1 MLFLTTWRRRFV
13 FTSWLWKGRRSTH
26 VISLYQGNIRTVK
39 EIFTIPQKKVYNKL
53 HHHIGIIS
61 DTHIPHFKK
70 LPVAIWEHFAGVE
83 LIIHAGD
90 LSVLSVI
97 KELEAIAPVV
107 AVQGNVEED
116 EVIHTL
122 PIKRE
127 IVVGHCRIGVVHIL
141 GDSYNRERIAP
152 REFPNAR
159 CVVFGHSHI
168 PWNQEHDGLLLFN
181 PGSATDRR
189 RQERCSIG
197 MLHIDD
203 EARNVQGEIIYL

>member
-1 MLFLTTWRRRFV
+1 M
-13 FTSWLWKGRRSTH
+13 
-26 VISLYQGNIRTVK
+26 Q
-39 EIFTIPQKKVYNKL
+39 
-53 HHHIGIIS
+53 HHIGIIS

-70 LPVAIWEHFAGVE
+70 LPDAIWEHLAGVE

-90 LSVLSVI
+90 LSVLAVM
-97 KELEAIAPVV
+97 KELETISPVM

-127 IVVGHCRIGVVHIL
+127 IVVGHCRIGIVHIL
-141 GDSYNRERIAP
+141 GDSHNRERIA
-152 REFPNAR
+152 RQEFPNAR
-159 CVVFGHSHI
+159 VVVFGHSHI
-168 PWNQEHDGLLLFN
+168 PYNQEHNGLLLFN

-197 MLHIDD
+197 LLHIDD
-203 EARNVQGEIIYL
+203 QTQSVKGEIIWL